1 MPLSIHRCW
10 PVQWRR
16 LKRVTSVERQ
26 LVRKS
31 FLYQV
36 SLNQK
41 ESMRDNDTSRCVND
55 NFESYQQDQCR
66 NASVDHYPDIHL
78 MKTRLRTLTIQRQQ
92 AILRKYASTTVCGA
106 KHIQAQSSHLRG
118 KKAFVSCEVEGWVS
132 ETLIQSG
139 SDLDL
144 WCWCPTY
151 VTTESLLRVA
161 PTKIVSGNAGMRDSW

>member
-1 MPLSIHRCW
+1 MTGEVLSRVRYVSPTRSMIISMPLSIHRCW

-92 AILRKYASTTVCGA
+92 AILRKYASNTVCGA

-118 KKAFVSCEVEGWVS
+118 KKAFVSCEVEG
-132 ETLIQSG
+132 
-139 SDLDL
+139 
-144 WCWCPTY
+144 
-151 VTTESLLRVA
+151 
-161 PTKIVSGNAGMRDSW
+161 